1 MLNDMSDHKSRT
13 VKGKACG
20 KDSIKAKIPD
30 LPNLAVLH
38 QDTNEYVYICG
49 EYWAE
54 KYNDLEKKAKDIK
67 EDYIKTR
74 GFNNQPWN
82 FLNIDFHGML
92 HDDGTIKQDLMKGLI
107 GGLTSGVASV
117 LSVGESRKIDNFDG
131 SNVATARFDPFGAF
145 GWSEF
150 GGESY
155 LFAQTNAC
163 SHTPNCSSD
172 DTSILNVLSF
182 I

>member
-20 KDSIKAKIPD
+20 KNSIKAKIP
-30 LPNLAVLH
+30 NLKRYAVLD

-54 KYNDLEKKAKDIK
+54 KYNVLEKKAKDIK
-67 EDYIKTR
+67 ETYIKTR
-74 GFNNQPWN
+74 GFNNQTWN
-82 FLNIDFHGML
+82 FLNIDFYGL
-92 HDDGTIKQDLMKGLI
+92 WNDPSTLKQDVMKALI

-117 LSVGESRKIDNFDG
+117 FSVGESRGIDNFDG
-131 SNVATARFDPFGAF
+131 SNVLTARFDPFGAF

-150 GGESY
+150 GCESY
-155 LFAQTNAC
+155 TCLQKRTHALAPLTFAF
-163 SHTPNCSSD
+163 
-172 DTSILNVLSF
+172 LSF

>member
-1 MLNDMSDHKSRT
+1 MLEDIADHKSRT
-13 VKGKACG
+13 VNGKACG
-20 KDSIKAKIPD
+20 KNSIEAKIPT
-30 LPNLAVLH
+30 LPAYAVLD

-74 GFNNQPWN
+74 GSNNQSWN
-82 FLNIDFHGML
+82 FLNVDFHGIL
-92 HDDGTIKQDLMKGLI
+92 NDPSTLKQDVMKALI
-107 GGLTSGVASV
+107 GGMTTGVASV
-117 LSVGESRKIDNFDG
+117 FLSVGEGRKIANFEG

-150 GGESY
+150 DGES
-155 LFAQTNAC
+155 
-163 SHTPNCSSD
+163 
-172 DTSILNVLSF
+172 
-182 I
+182 